1 KARPREGNFVFPGGR
16 KGVPISNMAMAQVL
30 KRMGQL
36 DITVH
41 GFRSTFRD
49 WAAERTSYPNHVV
62 EMVLAH
68 VVGNKVEAAYRRGD
82 LFAKR
87 ARLMADWAKYC
98 LAKPV
103 DAVAS
108 NVMPIRMSR

>member
-1 KARPREGNFVFPGGR
+1 
-16 KGVPISNMAMAQVL
+16 MA
-30 KRMGQL
+30 
-36 DITVH
+36 
-41 GFRSTFRD
+41 
-49 WAAERTSYPNHVV
+49 
-62 EMVLAH
+62 LAH
-68 VVGNKVEAAYRRGD
+68 VIGNKVEAAYRRSD

-103 DAVAS
+103 DAAAS